1 MKKINKI
8 ILSILVIF
16 TLLFSYSCDPF
27 DELFLTLSM
36 DLEFNVVGGGTSFFK
51 EDSLC
56 LSDFDD
62 YNENRNNI
70 EEIKYIASIYIT
82 LFSPDSLSAQ
92 NLTLT
97 LYKSDRNTS
106 LFRYE
111 IPNFIST
118 KYINNPLEISLSQS
132 EINNINNYLLK
143 PTEDKCFYATI
154 SASNV
159 VADSSIYR
167 LNSKVEFLTQLK
179 IKP

>member
-1 MKKINKI
+1 MGI
-8 ILSILVIF
+8 IL
-16 TLLFSYSCDPF
+16 LFNYSCDPF
-27 DELFLTLSM
+27 DDVYLTLSM
-36 DLEFNVVGGGTSFFK
+36 DLEFDVVGGGTSFFK

-62 YNENRNNI
+62 YNDNNDNI
-70 EEIKYIASIYIT
+70 EEIKYITSIYMT

-97 LYKSDRNTS
+97 LYKSDKNSS
-106 LFRYE
+106 LFRYV
-111 IPNFIST
+111 IPNFVSA
-118 KYINNPLEISLSQS
+118 KYINDPLEISLSQT
-132 EINNINNYLLK
+132 EINDINNYLLK

-167 LNSKVEFLTQLK
+167 LNSKLEFLTQLK
-179 IKP
+179 VKP